1 MKYPLPNRE
10 PAKLQVDA
18 EFPAS
23 HAGVPVSRRGRSGML
38 FEANT
43 TPSGSLSLKGEL
55 DIGTVGQLEAALA
68 PLIERGGAVTVH
80 VSALDFMDSTGLHS
94 LVRAAT
100 AMGDRGCIVIHELDG
115 KGRIRKL
122 IELSQIERLRNIH
135 VIPCDVW

>member
-1 MKYPLPNRE
+1 
-10 PAKLQVDA
+10 
-18 EFPAS
+18 
-23 HAGVPVSRRGRSGML
+23 ML
-38 FEANT
+38 FEAT
-43 TPSGSLSLKGEL
+43 TSPSGSLSLKGEL

-68 PLIERGGAVTVH
+68 PLIEQGGAVTVH

-100 AMGDRGCIVIHELDG
+100 AIGDRGCIVIHGVDG

>member
-1 MKYPLPNRE
+1 MP
-10 PAKLQVDA
+10 
-18 EFPAS
+18 
-23 HAGVPVSRRGRSGML
+23 

-43 TPSGSLSLKGEL
+43 SPSGSLSLKGEL

-68 PLIERGGAVTVH
+68 PLIEQGAVTVH

-100 AMGDRGCIVIHELDG
+100 AMGDRGCIGIHGLDG

-122 IELSQIERLRNIH
+122 IELSQIERLRNIN
-135 VIPCDVW
+135 VIPCDDW